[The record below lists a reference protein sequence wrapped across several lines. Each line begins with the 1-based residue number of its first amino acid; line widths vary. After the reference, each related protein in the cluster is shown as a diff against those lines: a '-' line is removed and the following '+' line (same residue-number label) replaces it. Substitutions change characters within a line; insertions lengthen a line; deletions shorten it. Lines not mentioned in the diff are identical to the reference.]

1 MSFQTEALK
10 NRKGEREN
18 LGVELYGLQQE
29 LARHQM
35 MLEKNHDQ
43 YTDTNQTRSQIE
55 QQLGDIRGMYKE
67 NQTQFS
73 KDKKRCEYKVVISL
87 LGYLTGS
94 CEEKTWCLLS
104 LLTN

>member
-1 MSFQTEALK
+1 
-10 NRKGEREN
+10 
-18 LGVELYGLQQE
+18 
-29 LARHQM
+29 M

-67 NQTQFS
+67 NQTQFG
-73 KDKKRCEYKVVISL
+73 KDKKRCESEVVISL
-87 LGYLTGS
+87 HGYLTGF
-94 CEEKTWCLLS
+94 CEEKKWCLLS